1 MGNLNFFKKSIARDN
16 MLKPKKPTKVVFNS
30 LVLIATMLSIIRWAS
45 VFNSNIVVINTEINS
60 HITNFSLSLV
70 FYLGVGFTWM
80 LQKISFKKTILL
92 GLLIVIANILCETI
106 MGFMNTTDIIDAI
119 YGIVGTLISFCFLL
133 VVNKYG
139 LESIYAV
146 SYTHLTL
153 PTILLV

>member
-16 MLKPKKPTKVVFNS
+16 MLKPKKSTKVVFNS

-45 VFNSNIVVINTEINS
+45 VLNSNIVVINTEINS

-80 LQKISFKKTILL
+80 LQKISFKKIILL

-139 LESIYAV
+139 LESIYDE
-146 SYTHLTL
+146 S
-153 PTILLV
+153 